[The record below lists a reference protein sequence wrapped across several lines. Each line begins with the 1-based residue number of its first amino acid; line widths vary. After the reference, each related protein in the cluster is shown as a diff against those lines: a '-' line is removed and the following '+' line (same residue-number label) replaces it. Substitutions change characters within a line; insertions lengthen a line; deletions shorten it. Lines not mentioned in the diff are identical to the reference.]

1 MNVLRFM
8 RDTAAWLNRFSDK
21 YVQQA
26 QEALPGE
33 AQVSMLNTYVIAKFP
48 TEDGVLVFDVVGIE
62 TLAGGTSMV
71 INLATPPEAA
81 PLSEADQ
88 AAEDQAATDG
98 Y

>member
-26 QEALPGE
+26 QEGTE
-33 AQVSMLNTYVIAKFP
+33 QVSMLNTYVIAKFP